1 LVKEKIKAYLDLTRA
16 HFAPVWPLLFIS
28 GLMLAFRDNNYFS
41 WWLFIRA
48 IIIGL
53 FGFEAGMVL
62 NDIVDRNTDKL
73 AVDNKFTNYW
83 RPFNE
88 RPMPSGVISMR
99 AALILFFSFVAIS
112 VIFIATLPFPN
123 HLYVYIIMVYAYS
136 MEIFYQ
142 LKKKKQKFPFAQIF
156 GRTDF
161 LLFPVAGYLCYG
173 NFSFTIILYMIFFY
187 PWALAHLGV
196 NDLADYDND
205 QAKNIKTVTVL
216 YGVKGNATWI
226 MVFTLIH
233 LLVAPF
239 FVLLEMGLIALIG
252 FIVAFLVLIVSNLRL
267 LKNKTPATA
276 FKILPMYHL
285 TLFIYILSII
295 IDSFFAV
302 PL

>member
-1 LVKEKIKAYLDLTRA
+1 MLKEKIKAYMDLTRA

-28 GLMLAFRDNNYFS
+28 GLMLAFRDYNYFS
-41 WWLFIRA
+41 WSLFIRVF
-48 IIIGL
+48 IIGL

-88 RPMPSGVISMR
+88 RPMSSGIISTK
-99 AALILFFSFVAIS
+99 AALVLFFSFVAIS

-123 HLYVYIIMVYAYS
+123 NLYVYIIMIYAYS

-142 LKKKKQKFPFAQIF
+142 LKKRNQKFPFAQLF

-173 NFSFTIILYMIFFY
+173 NFSFTILLYMIFFY

-205 QAKNIKTVTVL
+205 QAKNIKTITVL

-226 MVFTLIH
+226 LVFTLIH
-233 LLVAPF
+233 LAVAPF

-252 FIVAFLVLIVSNLRL
+252 FTVGFIILIISNLRL

-302 PL
+302 PI

>member
-1 LVKEKIKAYLDLTRA
+1 
-16 HFAPVWPLLFIS
+16 
-28 GLMLAFRDNNYFS
+28 MLAFRDYNYFS
-41 WWLFIRA
+41 WSLFIRVF
-48 IIIGL
+48 IIGL

-88 RPMPSGVISMR
+88 RPMSSGIISTK
-99 AALILFFSFVAIS
+99 AALVLFFSFVAIS

-123 HLYVYIIMVYAYS
+123 NLYVYIIMIYAYS

-142 LKKKKQKFPFAQIF
+142 LKKRNQKFPFAQLF

-173 NFSFTIILYMIFFY
+173 NFSFTILLYMIFFY

-205 QAKNIKTVTVL
+205 QAKNIKTITVL

-226 MVFTLIH
+226 LVFTLIH
-233 LLVAPF
+233 LAVAPF

-252 FIVAFLVLIVSNLRL
+252 FTVGFIILIIANLRL
-267 LKNKTPATA
+267 LN
-276 FKILPMYHL
+276 
-285 TLFIYILSII
+285 
-295 IDSFFAV
+295 
-302 PL
+302 